1 VYSCRTY
8 ILHWGSRLNNNI
20 NGEKMATGIPP
31 ATVSLLEALD
41 RILDKDVI
49 RDAPPRVSLIGI
61 ELLTVGNRALVAFAE
76 TYIKYAGR
84 IRKTGLAATLKTT

>member
-1 VYSCRTY
+1 
-8 ILHWGSRLNNNI
+8 
-20 NGEKMATGIPP
+20 MATGIPA

-49 RDAPPRVSLIGI
+49 RDVPPKVSLIGI

-76 TYIKYAGR
+76 TYIKYAER
-84 IRKTGLAATLKTT
+84 IHESGLVATPKTT